1 MISIITIAKNE
12 QEKIERTLLSVI
24 NQSAYSDI
32 EYIVIDGASSDC
44 TLEIINKY
52 KDNITKIISQDDTGI
67 YNAFN
72 KGIKNAKGEWILFL
86 NAGDTLF
93 DNDCIKNIYKHLNC
107 TDVVFGDIVTIDEN
121 GRTGAFRYDTL
132 DDFELFYKSL
142 PHSSTFVRREMFN
155 KIGLFDETN
164 KIVSDWQWFLEYF
177 KQGGSYKYIRQ
188 KISIFYLDGISSRND
203 THPLRK
209 KERKKVLDM
218 YYSSYKQFLYKLI
231 LKLPRYG
238 FILKP
243 IRKMLAIFGVVKIF
257 ENCTN

>member
-93 DNDCIKNIYKHLNC
+93 DNDCIKSIYKHLNC
-107 TDVVFGDIVTIDEN
+107 TNVVFGDIVTIDEN
-121 GRTGAFRYDTL
+121 GRKGAFRYDTL

-142 PHSSTFVRREMFN
+142 PHSSTFVRREMFD

-177 KQGGSYKYIRQ
+177 KQGGSYKYIRH

-203 THPLRK
+203 THTLRK

-218 YYSSYKQFLYKLI
+218 YYSSYKQLLYKLI

-243 IRKMLAIFGVVKIF
+243 IRKMLAFFGIVKIF